1 MQRSLIIINTLTL
14 ITTAT
19 IMKHTYLL
27 LCLTLSTL
35 SNAWTIEG
43 RGDFSPEKLNQNVF
57 VIHGPLDEPNQQNQG
72 FMNNPGIIIGKQ
84 GVIII
89 DPGSAYSVGKKVIKE
104 VEKIT
109 QKPIIAVFNTHVHGD
124 HWLGNQAI
132 IEKYPN
138 AKIYAHPQMIIEA
151 KNGEG
156 DHWVALMTTLTN
168 GLTKDTIATYPTE
181 VTQHLQVIRL
191 GSEQFRIHNPTITA
205 HTNTD
210 IMIEHINS
218 KTLFLGDNGL
228 VHRMGRFDNTSNM
241 HNNIKVLQYA
251 TDLGLDYYV
260 PGHGKS
266 GDANH
271 AVKPFLDYLLIVQKE
286 VKKGYEE
293 DLADYEIKPIA
304 DKALMAYRNWHGYKS
319 NMGKHIG
326 KMLREI
332 EDLD

>member
-1 MQRSLIIINTLTL
+1 MKTL
-14 ITTAT
+14 
-19 IMKHTYLL
+19 YLL
-27 LCLTLSTL
+27 LSLTLSTL
-35 SNAWTIEG
+35 SNAWNINGLGE
-43 RGDFSPEKLNQNVF
+43 FSFEKLGSNLLI
-57 VIHGPLDEPNQQNQG
+57 IHGPSGEPSVKNQG
-72 FMNNPGIIIGKQ
+72 FMNNPGMIVGNK
-84 GVIII
+84 GVIIV
-89 DPGSAYSVGKKVIKE
+89 DPGSAYSVGKNVLKE

-156 DHWVALMTTLTN
+156 DNWVNLMTTLTD
-168 GLTKDTIATYPTE
+168 GLTKDTIVTYPTDA
-181 VTQHLQVIRL
+181 TQHLQIINL
-191 GSEQFRIHNPTITA
+191 DSEQFKIHNPTITA

-218 KTLFLGDNGL
+218 KTLFLGDNSF
-228 VHRMGRFDNTSNM
+228 VDRMGRFDSTSSM

-260 PGHGKS
+260 PGHGSS

-271 AVKPFLDYLLIVQKE
+271 AVKPFLDYLLIVQDE

-304 DKALMAYRNWHGYKS
+304 LKKLKTYQNWHGFDAQF
-319 NMGKHIG
+319 GKQIG
-326 KMLREI
+326 KMLLEI
-332 EDLD
+332 EELD